1 MQAAGLDDPWSL
13 ALESFSASWRLD
25 HQEATRLARAAASA
39 LPQDPRE
46 DPEAAALSYAVLA
59 LAAAGTGISGT
70 WSHTAPGH
78 CASGDPIVDAIS
90 LLPLLEAERD
100 STRFVRY
107 ALAEAALGCAR
118 VRLAASVLGDP
129 SPLADELAGHPF
141 EAVMCVLAS
150 RIASFS
156 GQIDE
161 ARTRLQRI
169 PAGSPPQIELLV
181 SATRSLIEGNASDP
195 AEVRAIASRV
205 EAMGRTRDDRIGFG
219 IALLCAY
226 GLIAQGGVDR
236 AVALATRP
244 GWTRTMIVD
253 RAIVCEL
260 LVNAA
265 SRRDDVAAARAW
277 LAHSEGFEGDP
288 IADST
293 LARIASRIR
302 LLEGNTGAALDAA
315 EESIRRANLEG
326 RVIEAA
332 EGEILAARAR
342 IAGGNTGEAT
352 RRLEAAVAV
361 ARPAGYIAVRR
372 SARREL
378 HGTGRRLRPT
388 SGSGSAELS
397 PREIEV
403 LDLLLQGLP
412 NADIA
417 TRLHISP
424 HTTRIHVS
432 RILAAHG
439 ASSRLELATR
449 LLSESDGPRP
459 AYASITR
466 LTPRQRTV
474 VALAATGARNVDIA
488 GRLGIAVRTVEK
500 HLTDAM
506 HRIGATT
513 RVGLIMQ
520 AAAEGRNTQSE

>member
-1 MQAAGLDDPWSL
+1 M
-13 ALESFSASWRLD
+13 
-25 HQEATRLARAAASA
+25 
-39 LPQDPRE
+39 
-46 DPEAAALSYAVLA
+46 
-59 LAAAGTGISGT
+59 
-70 WSHTAPGH
+70 
-78 CASGDPIVDAIS
+78 
-90 LLPLLEAERD
+90 
-100 STRFVRY
+100 
-107 ALAEAALGCAR
+107 
-118 VRLAASVLGDP
+118 
-129 SPLADELAGHPF
+129 
-141 EAVMCVLAS
+141 
-150 RIASFS
+150 
-156 GQIDE
+156 
-161 ARTRLQRI
+161 
-169 PAGSPPQIELLV
+169 
-181 SATRSLIEGNASDP
+181 
-195 AEVRAIASRV
+195 
-205 EAMGRTRDDRIGFG
+205 
-219 IALLCAY
+219 
-226 GLIAQGGVDR
+226 
-236 AVALATRP
+236 
-244 GWTRTMIVD
+244 
-253 RAIVCEL
+253 
-260 LVNAA
+260 
-265 SRRDDVAAARAW
+265 
-277 LAHSEGFEGDP
+277 
-288 IADST
+288 
-293 LARIASRIR
+293 
-302 LLEGNTGAALDAA
+302 
-315 EESIRRANLEG
+315 
-326 RVIEAA
+326 IEAA